1 MHESKHDTELL
12 LVQEVTPAT
21 PRSTSPS
28 DYSLAFFGPSFTI
41 AITIFLIA
49 AAIWVLQNLLR
60 ICNPNEILIVSGRKY
75 RTPGGQ
81 TVGYRVV
88 FGGRVIT
95 IPVLETVKR
104 INMTIVPVPVEVTNA
119 YAKGGTPIDVQA
131 IANVKISS
139 DPAIVGN
146 AIERFL
152 DRDRSEIARVA
163 RETLEGN
170 LRGVVATLTPE
181 QVNEDRLEFAERI
194 AQDVSRDL
202 AKLGMQLDTL
212 KIQSVADKVDYLS
225 SISRQRIAH
234 IVRDAEI
241 AEAESVGQAERIE
254 AECEQRAEVAKTQAL
269 SVVQQQE
276 NDLRKIKAELDQ
288 QARSEEERTEAA
300 AIEARARAEQQ
311 LQTLRAELERLRLEV
326 DKVLPAE
333 AQRQA
338 SVLKARGAAAE
349 LSEQA
354 KASASASDLLT
365 QVWQE
370 TGTDAADVYL
380 LQQIEMVLQQAAK
393 VPKQLKL
400 GRVNVIDSGGGQS
413 LAGLTNA
420 YPEMVRQFINRVDMT
435 LGLDVAKTLRRN
447 SSSSSG
453 SSDVVS
459 GVPTAIAEPPTAESS
474 TSEPSSTTTGMAGEL
489 LDDLLSDEGPE
500 SPSTP
505 ESTDSE
511 STDSESTDPDTTGD
525 E

>member
-1 MHESKHDTELL
+1 MHEPNQESELQ
-12 LVQEVTPAT
+12 LVQEV
-21 PRSTSPS
+21 SPINRRVDS
-28 DYSLAFFGPSFTI
+28 SGASSLAFFSPSFTI
-41 AITIFLIA
+41 AVTIFLIA
-49 AAIWVLQNLLR
+49 AAIWVLKNLLR

-75 RTPGGQ
+75 RTPNGQ

-131 IANVKISS
+131 IANVKISN
-139 DPAIVGN
+139 DPGIVGN

-212 KIQSVADKVDYLS
+212 KIQSVADNVDYLS

-269 SVVQQQE
+269 SIVQQQE
-276 NDLRKIKAELDQ
+276 NDLRKIKAELEQ

-333 AQRQA
+333 AHRQA
-338 SVLKARGAAAE
+338 SVLKARGSASE

-354 KASASASDLLT
+354 KASAAANDLLT

-393 VPKQLKL
+393 VPRQLKL
-400 GRVNVIDSGGGQS
+400 GRVNVIDSGAGQS

-420 YPEMVRQFINRVDMT
+420 YPEMVRQFINRVDLT
-435 LGLDVAKTLRRN
+435 LGLDVAKTLRR
-447 SSSSSG
+447 SSSSST
-453 SSDVVS
+453 SS
-459 GVPTAIAEPPTAESS
+459 GVTSGVATAIAQPPGADIVPPEEASAE
-474 TSEPSSTTTGMAGEL
+474 AF
-489 LDDLLSDEGPE
+489 
-500 SPSTP
+500 SPAATDT
-505 ESTDSE
+505 ESTRFGASDLSGFT
-511 STDSESTDPDTTGD
+511 TDDPEFNPSESTDPDTTGD
-525 E
+525 D

>member
-49 AAIWVLQNLLR
+49 AVIWVLQNLLR

-269 SVVQQQE
+269 SIVQQQE

-300 AIEARARAEQQ
+300 GIEARARAEQQ

-338 SVLKARGAAAE
+338 SVLNARGAAAE

-354 KASASASDLLT
+354 KASATANDLLT

-370 TGTDAADVYL
+370 TGKDAADVYL

-435 LGLDVAKTLRRN
+435 LGLDVAKALRRN
-447 SSSSSG
+447 SSSSTSFG
-453 SSDVVS
+453 ATSEAT
-459 GVPTAIAEPPTAESS
+459 TAITEPPTAESS

-505 ESTDSE
+505 EPTE
-511 STDSESTDPDTTGD
+511 SESTDPDTIGD